1 MSTNLELAKPR
12 DFGEIVSDT
21 FTFIKQNFK
30 PLLKYFFIF
39 CGLFLIFSAASM
51 ILIEIKTFDF
61 YGSSFDPNAFEESN
75 AFSRIFS
82 IMGGVLVYV
91 VFAILQYIAMNVTVL
106 CFMAL
111 YKQKQNTVPT
121 TEEMWGYIKYYFLKI
136 LGSNVLLYLLLIIGF
151 MLCFVPGIYLSPI
164 FALVTPIMIA
174 ENTSFG
180 YAFNQSFRLIRDN
193 WWSTF
198 GVFVVIYIILYV
210 INLII
215 SVPSM
220 LLGAGNIFLHLTK
233 NSEALSLPIAIITT
247 LLQSVSYFFH
257 MLMVVAVGI
266 VYFSLTEIKEGTGL
280 MERIN
285 QFGTNEPNPG
295 PEPEEY

>member
-1 MSTNLELAKPR
+1 MSPNLELAKPR
-12 DFGEIVSDT
+12 DFGEIISDT

-39 CGLFLIFSAASM
+39 CGLFLIFSAASL
-51 ILIEIKTFDF
+51 ILVQIKALNF
-61 YGSSFDPNAFEESN
+61 YGSNFDPNDFDQSTV
-75 AFSRIFS
+75 FSRFFS
-82 IMGGVLVYV
+82 IMGGMLVYAI
-91 VFAILQYIAMNVTVL
+91 FAVLQYVALTVTVL
-106 CFMAL
+106 CFMTL
-111 YKQKQNTVPT
+111 YRQKQNTVPT

-136 LGSNVLLYLLLIIGF
+136 LGSNVLLYILLIIGF
-151 MLCFVPGIYLSPI
+151 MFCLVPGIYLSPI

-180 YAFNQSFRLIRDN
+180 YAFNQSFKLIKDN

-198 GVFVVIYIILYV
+198 GVFVVVYIILYV

-215 SVPSM
+215 TIPSSI
-220 LLGAGNIFLHLTK
+220 LGAGNVFLHLTK
-233 NSEALSLPIAIITT
+233 NSEALTLPVAIITT
-247 LLQSVSYFFH
+247 ILQSVAYLFH
-257 MLMVVAVGI
+257 ILMIVTVGM

>member
-1 MSTNLELAKPR
+1 MSPNIELAKPR
-12 DFGEIVSDT
+12 DFGEIISDT
-21 FTFIKQNFK
+21 FTFIKENFK

-51 ILIEIKTFDF
+51 ILIQIKAFNF
-61 YGSSFDPNAFEESN
+61 YDSSYDPNAFDDSN
-75 AFSRIFS
+75 AFSRVFS
-82 IMGGVLVYV
+82 MIGGLLVYA
-91 VFAILQYIAMNVTVL
+91 VFMVLQYVALNVTVF
-106 CFMAL
+106 CFMTL
-111 YKQKQNTVPT
+111 YRQKQNTLPT
-121 TEEMWGYIKYYFLKI
+121 TEEMWGYIKYYYLKI
-136 LGSNVLLYLLLIIGF
+136 LGSNILLYILLIIGF
-151 MLCFVPGIYLSPI
+151 MFCLVPGIYLSPI

-180 YAFNQSFRLIRDN
+180 YAFNQSFKLIKDN

-210 INLII
+210 INLIV

-220 LLGAGNIFLHLTK
+220 ILGAGNVFLHLTK
-233 NSEALSLPIAIITT
+233 NSQALSLPIAIITT

-257 MLMVVAVGI
+257 MLMVVAVGV
-266 VYFSLTEIKEGTGL
+266 VYFSLTESKEGTGL

-285 QFGTNEPNPG
+285 QFGTDAPTHG